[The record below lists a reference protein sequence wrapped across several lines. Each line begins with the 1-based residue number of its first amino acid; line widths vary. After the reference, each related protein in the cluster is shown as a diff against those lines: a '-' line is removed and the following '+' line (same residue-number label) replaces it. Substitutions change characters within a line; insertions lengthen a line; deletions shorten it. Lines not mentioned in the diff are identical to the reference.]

1 MAQIQGSSVTM
12 QLRESGTTGGYL
24 NVVCETTSSLSGSA
38 SVSTEVTKC
47 NTLTSVA
54 SPTVTFSVE
63 GIAETSPDS
72 AQVSINQLLGW
83 FTAKTLLDIVYEDP
97 EGDGTNFYVQG
108 SGYMTEFGITAPS
121 EGNVSFTASFQLT
134 GNIDVIP
141 EVIP

>member
-12 QLRESGTTGGYL
+12 QIRESGTTGGYL

-54 SPTVTFSVE
+54 SPTITFSVE
-63 GIAETSPDS
+63 GIAETAPS
-72 AQVSINQLLGW
+72 AGQVSVEQLLGW
-83 FTAKTLLDIVYEDP
+83 FTAKTLLDIKYEDP
-97 EGDGTNFYVQG
+97 EGTGVNFYVQG
-108 SGYMTEFGITAPS
+108 SGYMTEFGITSPS

-134 GNIDVIP
+134 GSIDVTP
-141 EVIP
+141 

>member
-54 SPTVTFSVE
+54 SPTITFAVE
-63 GIAETSPDS
+63 GIAETVPS
-72 AQVSINQLLGW
+72 AGQVSLEQMLGW
-83 FTAKTLLDIVYEDP
+83 FTAKTLLDIKYEDP
-97 EGDGTNFYVQG
+97 EGTGVNFYVQG
-108 SGYMTEFGITAPS
+108 SGYMTEFGITSPS

-134 GNIDVIP
+134 GSIDVTP
-141 EVIP
+141 

>member
-12 QLRESGTTGGYL
+12 QIREAGTTGGYL

-54 SPTVTFSVE
+54 SPTITFSVE
-63 GIAETSPDS
+63 GIAETSPS
-72 AQVSINQLLGW
+72 AGQVSIEQLLGW
-83 FTAKTLLDIVYEDP
+83 FTAKTLLDIKYEDP
-97 EGDGTNFYVQG
+97 EDTGVNFYVQG
-108 SGYMTEFGITAPS
+108 QGYMTEFGITSPS

-134 GNIDVIP
+134 GTIDTTP
-141 EVIP
+141 

>member
-12 QLRESGTTGGYL
+12 QLRENGSTGAYL

-54 SPTVTFSVE
+54 SPTITFSVE
-63 GIAETSPDS
+63 GIAETSPTSD
-72 AQVSINQLLGW
+72 QVSINQLLGW
-83 FTAKTLLDIVYEDP
+83 FTAKSLLDIVYEDP
-97 EGDGTNFYVQG
+97 EADGTNFYVQG
-108 SGYMTEFGITAPS
+108 TGYMTEFGITSPS

-134 GNIDVIP
+134 GSIDVTP
-141 EVIP
+141 